1 MHDLCSSTQTI
12 NGGFSRLFPNGV
24 CIPSPI
30 LTSAGATTRQI
41 SSHLPNSNSK
51 HASCKQPQVKA
62 SMRFAAQKDPKRRQG
77 YIQNLGKSNKPEGTS
92 HAKHTDY
99 FRILPVI
106 MSVTYLFTFIEYI
119 DLTQEPDNPVVEYWM
134 KDFQLYP
141 SDKDGI
147 TGGKWLI
154 DSIIMAGQKLLRM
167 AHPNMGGLQPHL
179 R

>member
-1 MHDLCSSTQTI
+1 MIYVLVLKQLMVDFPDFFPMEFVYHHQFSPQLVPLQDKYQVISQT
-12 NGGFSRLFPNGV
+12 
-24 CIPSPI
+24 
-30 LTSAGATTRQI
+30 LTVNMP
-41 SSHLPNSNSK
+41 L
-51 HASCKQPQVKA
+51 V
-62 SMRFAAQKDPKRRQG
+62 
-77 YIQNLGKSNKPEGTS
+77 
-92 HAKHTDY
+92 KHTDY

-141 SDKDGI
+141 SDKGCI